1 MPKDRA
7 EMHGEVAEIMAAAED
22 VTRTV
27 IGEVIDHVATS
38 AVERS
43 AKWHNSDDAI
53 AHLQTIRDA
62 VNSGE
67 DLVWA
72 VVDFYLGQLAPPTTR
87 TVTATLDVEDHEALV
102 DVARAFGTTPEGYVS
117 MLATQAARN
126 EKTPRLAEG
135 QRRKAVLILVD
146 DRMSGEQ
153 FIENNAESFLGWA
166 ITIESARADGMAI
179 RGHSFDLTI
188 VLDDIVHQSLREQVA
203 ISTRLGD
210 NPKVIRASRIDR
222 FDPQAG

>member
-7 EMHGEVAEIMAAAED
+7 DMQGEVAQIMAAAED

-27 IGEVIDHVATS
+27 IGEVVDHLATNP
-38 AVERS
+38 VERS
-43 AKWHNSDDAI
+43 AKWHTDDAV
-53 AHLQTIRDA
+53 ANLQAIRGA
-62 VNSGE
+62 INSGE
-67 DLVWA
+67 ELVWA

-87 TVTATLDVEDHEALV
+87 TITATLDVDDHDALV

-126 EKTPRLAEG
+126 EKSPRLAEG
-135 QRRKAVLILVD
+135 QRRKAVLILAD
-146 DRMSGEQ
+146 HRERAEQ
-153 FIENNAESFLGWA
+153 FIERNAESFLGWG
-166 ITIESARADGMAI
+166 ITIENARADGMAI

-188 VLDDIVHQSLREQVA
+188 VLDDITHPSLREQVA
-203 ISTRLGD
+203 VCTRLGD
-210 NPKVIRASRIDR
+210 NPKVIRASLIDR

>member
-7 EMHGEVAEIMAAAED
+7 DMRGEVAEIMAAAED

-27 IGEVIDHVATS
+27 IGEVIDHIATS

-43 AKWHNSDDAI
+43 AKWHNTDDAI
-53 AHLQTIRDA
+53 AHLLTIRDA
-62 VNSGE
+62 INSGE
-67 DLVWA
+67 EMTWA

-87 TVTATLDVEDHEALV
+87 NVTATLDVEDHEALV

-135 QRRKAVLILVD
+135 QRRKAVLILAD
-146 DRMSGEQ
+146 HRERAEQ
-153 FIENNAESFLGWA
+153 FIERNAESFLGWA

-179 RGHSFDLTI
+179 RGHSFDLSI
-188 VLDDIVHQSLREQVA
+188 VLDEITHPSLREQVA
-203 ISTRLGD
+203 VCTRLGD
-210 NPKVIRASRIDR
+210 NPRVVRASLIDR
-222 FDPQAG
+222 FDPRAG